1 LRFLLLLFLFTYSLF
16 ANLVNLDDDT
26 KDDLNILY
34 EMDIEPEFITDL
46 ELQSLYYNFTLKGKD
61 YFVDSYNNS
70 LMIIPTIKSL
80 LVSENV
86 PASMLFLGMAESN
99 FDMRTK
105 SNMGAKGLWQF
116 IPDTAKRYGLKNDKY
131 FDERLDIEK
140 STIAAAKYLKNLH
153 ALFGKWY
160 LTAIAYNCGEGR
172 LIEGITRLTLD
183 LYVSENPEFQAT
195 KEYREYRNI
204 INKYQTKHSNYSEL
218 YRVYEEVKKFKIN
231 FTLSDLLSVQDG
243 ESRQYIPL
251 ESRNHIKKIV
261 SFAMMMNKQFEL
273 NEQNPHLLNR
283 GVSKMIV
290 PIQAKGGV
298 HLRSIAEVAKVNYD
312 DLLSINRHL
321 KQQFIPLDKSTYQ
334 IYLPYYALNTYQQ
347 NEGSIKQIEY
357 HTHIVG
363 KGENLGK
370 IALLYGVSYKTIK
383 NYNKL
388 TSDNLKLKQ
397 ELIIPIP
404 KDSIKSN
411 NKIAVSEPKKAKKR
425 VEYTVKKGD
434 TLKSIA
440 LINKIALNKLISDNK
455 LKSMTI
461 FEGDK
466 LVINY

>member
-1 LRFLLLLFLFTYSLF
+1 MRFLLVLFLFTYSLF
-16 ANLVNLDDDT
+16 GTLINLSDNT
-26 KDDLNILY
+26 QDDLNILY
-34 EMDIEPEFITDL
+34 EMDIEPDFITDL
-46 ELQSLYYNFTLKGKD
+46 ELQKLYYNFTLKSKD
-61 YFVDSYNNS
+61 YFIDSYNNS

-80 LVSENV
+80 LAKENV
-86 PASMLFLGMAESN
+86 PATMLFLGMAESN

-140 STIAAAKYLKNLH
+140 STIAAASYLKNLH
-153 ALFGKWY
+153 NIFGKWY

-172 LIEGITRLTLD
+172 LIEGITRLSLD

-195 KEYREYRNI
+195 KEYRDYRNI
-204 INKYQTKHSNYSEL
+204 ITKYQTKHSGYSEL
-218 YRVYEEVKKFKIN
+218 YKVYEEVKKLKIN
-231 FTLSDLLSVQDG
+231 FTLCDLLSVQEG
-243 ESRQYIPL
+243 ESRQYIPP
-251 ESRNHIKKIV
+251 ESRNHIKKII

-273 NEQNPHLLNR
+273 HEQNPHLLNR
-283 GVSKMIV
+283 GVSNLIV
-290 PIQAKGGV
+290 PVQAKGGV
-298 HLRSIAEVAKVNYD
+298 HLRSIAEVTNINYD

-321 KQQFIPLDKSTYQ
+321 KQQFIPMEKSTYQ

-347 NEGSIKQIEY
+347 NEGSIKQVEY
-357 HTHIVG
+357 HTHTVG
-363 KGENLGK
+363 KGDNLGK

-383 NYNKL
+383 DYNKL
-388 TSDNLKLKQ
+388 KSDNLKLKQ
-397 ELIIPIP
+397 ELVIPVP
-404 KDSIKSN
+404 KDSIKHN
-411 NKIAVSEPKKAKKR
+411 TKIAVAEPKKNRFEYIVKR
-425 VEYTVKKGD
+425 GD

-440 LINKIALNKLISDNK
+440 LNNKIALNKLISDNK

>member
-1 LRFLLLLFLFTYSLF
+1 MRFLLLLFLVTHSLF
-16 ANLVNLDDDT
+16 GTLINLDDNT
-26 KDDLNILY
+26 QDDLNILY

-46 ELQSLYYNFTLKGKD
+46 ELQSLYYNFTLKSKD
-61 YFVDSYNNS
+61 YFLDSYNSS

-80 LVSENV
+80 LAKENV
-86 PASMLFLGMAESN
+86 PSTMLFLGMAESN
-99 FDMRTK
+99 FDIRTT

-140 STIAAAKYLKNLH
+140 STVAAAKYLKNLH
-153 ALFGKWY
+153 ELFGKWY

-195 KEYREYRNI
+195 KEYREYKNI
-204 INKYQTKHSNYSEL
+204 ISKYQTKRSNYSEL
-218 YRVYEEVKKFKIN
+218 YRVYEDVKKFNVN
-231 FTLSDLLSVQDG
+231 FKLSDLLTVQDG
-243 ESRQYIPL
+243 ESRQYIPI
-251 ESRNHIKKIV
+251 ESRNHIKKII

-273 NEQNPHLLNR
+273 KEDNPHLLNR
-283 GVSKMIV
+283 GLNKMIV

-298 HLRSIAEVAKVNYD
+298 HLRSIAEVTN
-312 DLLSINRHL
+312 LSYEEVLSLNRHL
-321 KQQFIPLDKSTYQ
+321 KQQFIPMHKSTYQ
-334 IYLPYYALNTYQQ
+334 IYLPYYALTTYQQ
-347 NEGSIKQIEY
+347 NEANIKQIEY
-357 HTHIVG
+357 HTHTVG

-383 NYNKL
+383 EYNKL
-388 TSDNLKLKQ
+388 KSDNLKLKQ

-404 KDSIKSN
+404 KDSIKN
-411 NKIAVSEPKKAKKR
+411 TNKIAVSTPKKNQKI
-425 VEYTVKKGD
+425 EYTVKRGD

-440 LINKIALNKLISDNK
+440 SNNKIALNKLISDNK

-466 LVINY
+466 LVLIY